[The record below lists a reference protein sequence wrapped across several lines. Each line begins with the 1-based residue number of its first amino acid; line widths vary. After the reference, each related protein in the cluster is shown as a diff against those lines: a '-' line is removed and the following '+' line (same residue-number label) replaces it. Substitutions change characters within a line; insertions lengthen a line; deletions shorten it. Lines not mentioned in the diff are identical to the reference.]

1 MRAAYVDRFYEDDP
15 LRGLVVGERPFP
27 EAPSGWVKVRVRS
40 ASINHHDLWSLRGGR
55 AMKQRGGAGL
65 TEEDLPRILGTDA
78 AGVTPDGREVLI
90 YPIIMAAPHPPAAA
104 PRFLGKLYGRF
115 EVTFAEFVVVP
126 VENLVAKPT
135 ELDFD
140 EAACLPTAWLTA
152 YRMIFEK
159 AGLQPGGSML
169 VQGASGGLSTALIM
183 LGKAA
188 GFRVHVTGR
197 SEHSRRY
204 ALRIGADAVYE
215 PGARLPERVDAV
227 MDSVG
232 RATWPHS
239 LKCLRH
245 GGTLVVP
252 GGTSGYTAEV
262 DIAALFTRD
271 LRIVGSAMGSL
282 EQLRELVELCVR
294 KAIRPPIDRVL
305 DLGEAREGFMAVE
318 HGGLN
323 GKVVLRS

>member
-1 MRAAYVDRFYEDDP
+1 M
-15 LRGLVVGERPFP
+15 
-27 EAPSGWVKVRVRS
+27 PSGWVKVRVKS

-55 AMKQRGGAGL
+55 AMQQRGGAGL

-90 YPIIMAAPHPPAAA
+90 YPVIMAASQSAAA
-104 PRFLGKLYGRF
+104 PPRFLGSLSGRF
-115 EVTFAEFVVVP
+115 EGTFAEFVTVP
-126 VENLVAKPT
+126 ESNLVPKPAQ
-135 ELDFD
+135 LDFD
-140 EAACLPTAWLTA
+140 QAACLPTAWLTA

-159 AGLQPGGSML
+159 AGLPSDGSML

-188 GFRVHVTGR
+188 GFRVYATGR
-197 SEHSRRY
+197 SEYTRRY
-204 ALRIGADAVYE
+204 ALEIGADAVFE

-232 RATWPHS
+232 RATWQHS

-271 LRIVGSAMGSL
+271 LRIVGSAMGSV
-282 EQLRELVELCVR
+282 EQLRELVEFCVR
-294 KAIRPPIDRVL
+294 NAIRPPIDRVL
-305 DLGEAREGFMAVE
+305 DLGEAREGFKALE
-318 HGGLN
+318 KGELN